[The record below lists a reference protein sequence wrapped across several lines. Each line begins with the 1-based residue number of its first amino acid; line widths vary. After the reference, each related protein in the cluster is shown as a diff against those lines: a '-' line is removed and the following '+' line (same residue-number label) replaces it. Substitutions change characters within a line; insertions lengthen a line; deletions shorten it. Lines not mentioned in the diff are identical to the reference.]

1 MQSHM
6 DSHKKFELARL
17 NIHPFKLK
25 FFGLSFLFLVVIILP
40 FFISDYWIF
49 VFTLAYYYTILA
61 ASWNLLG
68 GYTGQFSLGH
78 HTFALIG
85 AYTSALMIIKA
96 GIPLWT
102 GILAGII
109 LTIIISFVL
118 GVICLRVRGLYLAL
132 ITWAFAEVVRT
143 YIRMGYEFT
152 GGDRGLDAPLLFDTI
167 QPLPYY
173 YLFSGIAAV
182 TITLI
187 AGIMRSRIGY
197 YFRATRNDEIAARA
211 MGVNTVRWKVFA
223 FMVASGLAGV
233 AGAFYG
239 HSIGLISPVLGEFN
253 EMAMVI
259 IFVVIGGL
267 RTQAGPVLGAISIR
281 YLMEVLR
288 EWSEIRIIIL
298 TAIVII
304 IMRFF
309 NGGFMEFFK
318 RGKQWV
324 QQKEVREPVSAYEKI
339 EQR

>member
-1 MQSHM
+1 M
-6 DSHKKFELARL
+6 DSHKKFKLARL
-17 NIHPFKLK
+17 NIQPLKLK
-25 FFGLSFLFLVVIILP
+25 VFGLLLLFLVAITLP
-40 FFISDYWIF
+40 FFITDYWIF
-49 VFTLAYYYTILA
+49 VFTLACYYTILA

-85 AYTSALMIIKA
+85 AYTSTLMIIKA
-96 GIPLWT
+96 GIPLWM
-102 GILAGII
+102 GILAGTV

-118 GVICLRVRGLYLAL
+118 GVLCLRVRGLYLAL

-143 YIRMGYEFT
+143 YIRMDYEFT
-152 GGDRGLDAPLLFDTI
+152 GGDRGLYAPLFFDTMK
-167 QPLPYY
+167 PLPYY
-173 YLFSGIAAV
+173 YLFLGISAF
-182 TITLI
+182 TIILI
-187 AGIMRSRIGY
+187 VGIMRSRIGY
-197 YFRATRNDEIAARA
+197 YFRAIRNDEIAARA

-239 HSIGLISPVLGEFN
+239 HSVGLISPILGEFN

-281 YLMEVLR
+281 YLMELLR

-309 NGGFMEFFK
+309 NGGLMEFFK
-318 RGKQWV
+318 RVSQWV
-324 QQKEVREPVSAYEKI
+324 QQKEARDSASAYQKI
-339 EQR
+339 EER